1 MQQLTHN
8 VSMYYS
14 LKFIFELSYNK
25 ITWNLVS
32 LFSVS
37 SLNLASELSSWTDE
51 SQECARA
58 SAALNLWL
66 GFLFNNFFRK
76 QTA

>member
-37 SLNLASELSSWTDE
+37 SLNLASELSS
-51 SQECARA
+51 
-58 SAALNLWL
+58 
-66 GFLFNNFFRK
+66 
-76 QTA
+76 